1 VKHDGPKAR
10 RPLLSVRSPLPARVS
25 LVAGVL
31 AFVLPLLIWS
41 VISYVPFVWHP
52 LVHVRDAGDVNV
64 PGQYSYVAVD
74 QLVELEVFEKRNEEL
89 RKAHARPV
97 LGERANPVFLP
108 APHEVARAF
117 YTAFTT
123 PPLRRGDFW
132 LHESLWQSCQVIFW
146 GFVYSALFGLPLGV
160 LCGTFSLFSRLS
172 EPFVDFVRYMPAP
185 VFGALAVAVLGLGNE
200 PKITIIFIGTF
211 FQMVLIVAN
220 TTRSVDGALLQA
232 AQTLGASRFQLV
244 KNVVIPAA
252 LPALYRDMRILLGW
266 AWTYLVVAELIGEKS
281 GISAFLYQEQR
292 YRHFDNVY
300 AGIVMI
306 GVIGLICDQV
316 LSFTGRVFVPVGD
329 RQRRSVSAVQAAQAR
344 AQPARRGAARA
355 RSHQRITSTLAPAD
369 RGHRRSS
376 GGRSPCRLTIASSC
390 RATCTTPTR
399 FRPVS
404 PKFARARW

>member
-1 VKHDGPKAR
+1 VSSNGPDESSPGLKPGAR
-10 RPLLSVRSPLPARVS
+10 KRPLLSVRSPLPPRVS

-31 AFVLPLLIWS
+31 AFVLPLLVWS

-52 LVHVRDAGDVNV
+52 LVHVTDAGDVNV
-64 PGQYSYVAVD
+64 PGEYSYVAVD
-74 QLVELEVFEKRNEEL
+74 QLVELEVFEKRNLEL
-89 RKAHARPV
+89 QKANAKPAV
-97 LGERANPVFLP
+97 GERANPVFLP

-123 PPLRRGDFW
+123 PPLRKGDFW
-132 LHESLWQSCQVIFW
+132 LHESLLHSCQVIFW
-146 GFVYSALFGLPLGV
+146 GFAYSALFGLPLGI

-232 AQTLGASRFQLV
+232 AQTLGAGRFQLL
-244 KNVVIPAA
+244 KSVVIPAA
-252 LPALYRDMRILLGW
+252 LPSLYRDMRILLGW

-306 GVIGLICDQV
+306 GLIGLVTDQM
-316 LSFTGRVFVPVGD
+316 LSFVGRFLFPWETGNASLFRFFKQVKLAFSP
-329 RQRRSVSAVQAAQAR
+329 
-344 AQPARRGAARA
+344 RGAAVPEADPINDSQVLVR
-355 RSHQRITSTLAPAD
+355 QPLALPDAEEEEKAHV
-369 RGHRRSS
+369 G
-376 GGRSPCRLTIASSC
+376 
-390 RATCTTPTR
+390 
-399 FRPVS
+399 
-404 PKFARARW
+404 

>member
-1 VKHDGPKAR
+1 VTHDGPETGAGAVSADEKPAGNPR
-10 RPLLSVRSPLPARVS
+10 RRLLAVRTPLPPRAS

-31 AFVLPLLIWS
+31 AFVLPFLAWCI
-41 VISYVPFVWHP
+41 VSYVPFVWHP
-52 LVHVRDAGDVNV
+52 LVHVRDAGDVSV
-64 PGQYSYVAVD
+64 PGEYSYVAVD
-74 QLVELEVFEKRNEEL
+74 QLIDREVFEKRNLEL
-89 RKAHARPV
+89 SKAHAKPV

-123 PPLRRGDFW
+123 PPLRKGDYW

-146 GFVYSALFGLPLGV
+146 GFLYSALVGLPLGI

-211 FQMVLIVAN
+211 FQMVLIIAN

-232 AQTLGASRFQLV
+232 AQTLGANRFQLV
-244 KNVVIPAA
+244 KSVVIPAA
-252 LPALYRDMRILLGW
+252 VPNLYRDMRILLGW

-300 AGIVMI
+300 AGIVI
-306 GVIGLICDQV
+306 IGLVGLFCDQV
-316 LSFTGRVFVPVGD
+316 LSFCGKFLFPWETGNNALFRMF
-329 RQRRSVSAVQAAQAR
+329 AQLKLAFSS
-344 AQPARRGAARA
+344 RGAAQPEADPINDSQVLERMPV
-355 RSHQRITSTLAPAD
+355 APMSDAPEEEA
-369 RGHRRSS
+369 H
-376 GGRSPCRLTIASSC
+376 
-390 RATCTTPTR
+390 
-399 FRPVS
+399 VS
-404 PKFARARW
+404 

>member
-1 VKHDGPKAR
+1 VTQSGPKSGSSAAVETSAFRPR
-10 RPLLSVRSPLPARVS
+10 RRLLAVRSPLPPRIN
-25 LVAGVL
+25 VAAGAL
-31 AFVLPLLIWS
+31 AFVLPFLAWCI
-41 VISYVPFVWHP
+41 VSYVPFVWHP
-52 LVHVRDAGDVNV
+52 LVHVRDASNTNV
-64 PGQYSYVAVD
+64 PGEYSYVAAG
-74 QLVELEVFEKRNEEL
+74 QLVELEVFEKRNQEL
-89 RKAHARPV
+89 AKAAAKPM

-123 PPLRRGDFW
+123 PPLRKGDYW

-146 GFVYSALFGLPLGV
+146 GFVYSALLGLPLGI

-220 TTRSVDGALLQA
+220 TTRSVDTALLQA
-232 AQTLGASRFQLV
+232 AQTLGANRLQLV

-252 LPALYRDMRILLGW
+252 VPSLYRDMRILLGW

-300 AGIVMI
+300 AGIIMI
-306 GVIGLICDQV
+306 GIIGLVTDQALAFVGRFLFPWETGNNTLSRLLQQIKLALSPKGNAEPEADPINDSQV
-316 LSFTGRVFVPVGD
+316 LERMPIAPISDAPEKEAHVG
-329 RQRRSVSAVQAAQAR
+329 
-344 AQPARRGAARA
+344 
-355 RSHQRITSTLAPAD
+355 
-369 RGHRRSS
+369 
-376 GGRSPCRLTIASSC
+376 
-390 RATCTTPTR
+390 
-399 FRPVS
+399 
-404 PKFARARW
+404 